1 MAQVKNDA
9 NLEDTD
15 LDDTESET
23 VEPETDEDDTE
34 DDFLSDLDDDAET
47 DIDIDLDDDEF
58 LSDEDKNFLES
69 LKDDDLDVDDDDDED
84 DKKSASIKED
94 IKELKQ
100 KKKAI
105 DNDDDLD
112 EDDKDRKLS
121 KLESAIE
128 KLVAKVEAAEEKEKQ
143 LEERKEVESIYE
155 EATKLENVN
164 KNLLKKFYSEKIY
177 PSLKF
182 AGIPLKEEDQT
193 PIQKSAI
200 RNIQREISE
209 VLTSVELTREQ
220 ELTKKHAKGKDPT
233 KLSAKTQALI
243 YKKAQLTPSETH
255 NVLKEYFK
263 TFTKTYIAKKA
274 EVKAEEK
281 KPIVPVKET
290 IKDKLIKA
298 GEDIARRTEGLKKL
312 TGAERS
318 KAEAQIKKDIEKLKV
333 AQDKYLKK

>member
-1 MAQVKNDA
+1 MAQVKSDVNTE
-9 NLEDTD
+9 NTD
-15 LDDTESET
+15 LEDTESET
-23 VEPETDEDDTE
+23 VEPETDTDDTE
-34 DDFLSDLDDDAET
+34 DDFLSDLDDDTET

-69 LKDDDLDVDDDDDED
+69 LKDDDIEEDDEEED
-84 DKKSASIKED
+84 TKSASLKKD
-94 IKELKQ
+94 ITELKQ
-100 KKKAI
+100 KKKVI

-112 EDDKDRKLS
+112 EEDKDKKLS

-182 AGIPLKEEDQT
+182 AGIPLKEEEQT

-263 TFTKTYIAKKA
+263 TFTKTYISKKA
-274 EVKAEEK
+274 DIKVEEK

-290 IKDKLIKA
+290 VKDKLIKA

-318 KAEAQIKKDIEKLKV
+318 KQEAQIKKDIDKLRV
-333 AQDKYLKK
+333 AQEKYLKK